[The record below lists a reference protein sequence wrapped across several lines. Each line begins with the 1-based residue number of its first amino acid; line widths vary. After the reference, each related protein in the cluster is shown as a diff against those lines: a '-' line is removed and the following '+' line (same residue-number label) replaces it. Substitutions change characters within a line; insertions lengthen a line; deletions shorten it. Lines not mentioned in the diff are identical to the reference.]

1 MIGRAMKTVVLK
13 FKQELYPKEAVMK
26 AAYHFIDICY
36 IHVDVAGGEYV
47 IELIAKTDTADDV
60 AAFEFENEL
69 LAQAVRYHVYKQTHA
84 IREIL
89 MARAMSSTITGCSTE
104 YGKTNLPDRLED
116 LENILEDWFDKNE
129 K

>member
-1 MIGRAMKTVVLK
+1 MKIIELK

-26 AAYHFIDICY
+26 AAYHFIDRCY
-36 IHVDVAGGEYV
+36 IHVDVIDGEYV
-47 IELIAKTDTADDV
+47 IEIIKKKESEEDLTEY
-60 AAFEFENEL
+60 EFENEL
-69 LAQAVRYHVYKQTHA
+69 LAQAVRYQVYSQTHT

-89 MARAMSSTITGCSTE
+89 MARAMSSTITGSGTE
-104 YGKTNLPDRLED
+104 YEKASCPENLDS